1 MTKILFICHGNQ
13 VREANLQIILDY
25 PAFIEYLALLVLHPL
40 LLSLNEQRKSDQL
53 FYGWSPLVY
62 LLFFSNQHMCHKIIV
77 CLSSS
82 IEYFIKSNFSL
93 LFL

>member
-40 LLSLNEQRKSDQL
+40 LLSLNEQHKSDQL
-53 FYGWSPLVY
+53 FTVGRLLSAYSFFQINICVTK
-62 LLFFSNQHMCHKIIV
+62 LLFVCH
-77 CLSSS
+77 LRL
-82 IEYFIKSNFSL
+82 NTL
-93 LFL
+93 